1 MSCSKS
7 TRYRLSKAG
16 IFSLVL
22 EREILEWT
30 YIYIYRER
38 KRSGSGKQESLTWQR
53 GSSKAFLGRMR
64 KRRVAFFE
72 REKI

>member
-30 YIYIYRER
+30 YIYI
-38 KRSGSGKQESLTWQR
+38 G
-53 GSSKAFLGRMR
+53 
-64 KRRVAFFE
+64 
-72 REKI
+72 REKGVVQANKNP

>member
-30 YIYIYRER
+30 YIYIYI
-38 KRSGSGKQESLTWQR
+38 G
-53 GSSKAFLGRMR
+53 
-64 KRRVAFFE
+64 
-72 REKI
+72 REKGVVQANKNP